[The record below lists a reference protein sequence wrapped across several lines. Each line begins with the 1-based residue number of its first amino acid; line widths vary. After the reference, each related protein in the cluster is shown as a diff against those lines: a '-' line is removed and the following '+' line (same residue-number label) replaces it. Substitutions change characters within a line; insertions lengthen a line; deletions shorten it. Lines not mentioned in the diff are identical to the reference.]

1 MNWSSCERSEL
12 ENSLKAPAQAQK
24 VSGHRQYVILS
35 GHEPKITYSLYMT
48 ESSSSLRDGF
58 AQIGDSLQELKKL
71 IRRHIDTS
79 ASEVDMDYVRH
90 VVRSYDQVEKCAT
103 VLEELRL
110 VLEGHWQ
117 EFGSPV
123 GEKTETTGGFRRMQ
137 IEITQGMINQK
148 YISLTEAKK
157 RGLVEI
163 GEKFRIDAGSG
174 SVVETILI
182 NPGNKFQNRSFVQEF
197 FDKSQARVGDLL
209 ELTEV
214 QKGAWRMSLKR
225 SEVVAD
231 ELLESLG
238 IHLNGAS
245 KEQ

>member
-1 MNWSSCERSEL
+1 
-12 ENSLKAPAQAQK
+12 
-24 VSGHRQYVILS
+24 
-35 GHEPKITYSLYMT
+35 
-48 ESSSSLRDGF
+48 
-58 AQIGDSLQELKKL
+58 
-71 IRRHIDTS
+71 
-79 ASEVDMDYVRH
+79 MDYVRH